1 MESINR
7 SNSTDYFTPEEPDVE
22 RDVERDVELDVDD
35 FGKDK
40 DKMLDRLKT
49 VSDSGI
55 KEYAF
60 QGVKTGERKKRE
72 NIEKRIDLM
81 LVEKAK
87 ENEKKMVEIR
97 GKMRNLYLKNGDP
110 RYPPHSGSR
119 GVAEFNTLLQQ
130 RKSMFGFTNNFDDY
144 RNITDLDVLKDM
156 YMKMKS
162 VYREKQPTKKVF
174 EKPVNHLK
182 RESMGMPLHRKIS
195 TEKSREMR
203 NKMAE
208 RALSVDTLRDNATK
222 MLLPLAS
229 RKVRKKVTAN
239 MNEKYRGG
247 RSRRKG
253 TRHKGK
259 GTRHK
264 GKRSS
269 TGTRHKGKRSSKRSG
284 TRRKGKRSGKGIRS
298 KRKRL

>member
-7 SNSTDYFTPEEPDVE
+7 SNSTDYFTPEEPDAE
-22 RDVERDVELDVDD
+22 PDVEPDVEPNVEPNVND
-35 FGKDK
+35 FGKNK
-40 DKMLDRLKT
+40 DKMLNRLKS

-110 RYPPHSGSR
+110 MYPPHSGSR

-130 RKSMFGFTNNFDDY
+130 RKSMFGFTNKFDDY
-144 RNITDLDVLKDM
+144 RNIMDLDVLKDM

-182 RESMGMPLHRKIS
+182 RESMGMPLHKKIS
-195 TEKSREMR
+195 IEKSREMR

-208 RALSVDTLRDNATK
+208 RALSVDTFRDNATK

-253 TRHKGK
+253 
-259 GTRHK
+259 
-264 GKRSS
+264 KRSG
-269 TGTRHKGKRSSKRSG
+269 TGTRHKGTRRKRSG
-284 TRRKGKRSGKGIRS
+284 TRRKRN
-298 KRKRL
+298 RL

>member
-7 SNSTDYFTPEEPDVE
+7 SNSTDYFTPEGPEADA
-22 RDVERDVELDVDD
+22 DD

-40 DKMLDRLKT
+40 DKMLTRLKS

-72 NIEKRIDLM
+72 NIEKRIDRM
-81 LVEKAK
+81 LVEKAR

-97 GKMRNLYLKNGDP
+97 GKMRNLYLINGDP
-110 RYPPHSGSR
+110 MYPPHSGSR

-144 RNITDLDVLKDM
+144 RNIMDLHVLKDM

-174 EKPVNHLK
+174 ERPVNHLK
-182 RESMGMPLHRKIS
+182 RESMGMSLHKKIS
-195 TEKSREMR
+195 TENYREMR

-208 RALSVDTLRDNATK
+208 RALSVDTFRDNATK

-229 RKVRKKVTAN
+229 RNVRKKVTAK

-247 RSRRKG
+247 RSR
-253 TRHKGK
+253 HK
-259 GTRHK
+259 
-264 GKRSS
+264 
-269 TGTRHKGKRSSKRSG
+269 G
-284 TRRKGKRSGKGIRS
+284 TRRKGKRSSKGTRRKGKRS
-298 KRKRL
+298 SKGTRRNGKRKRL